1 MRHTHKSRV
10 HTHTRTLPV
19 SARRMLHVRT
29 LSDSDAL
36 SLFSLSPGHRLRSQH
51 GLFFGWTDD
60 THATERIFTE
70 VAASSLIFSHFS
82 HLPKS
87 LTFSPVFCTLYRVQ
101 EELGPGPH
109 AALCSSTR
117 SSSSPTPHTAS
128 SSSSPSSSGTLIDT
142 QHTPSGKT
150 TTSTPFQNSTLKR
163 RRSRLLQLNSP
174 QLFHFTSDATS
185 SPVCCLL
192 HNSPALQKK
201 GSQ

>member
-1 MRHTHKSRV
+1 
-10 HTHTRTLPV
+10 
-19 SARRMLHVRT
+19 MLHVRT
-29 LSDSDAL
+29 LSDSDSRSF

-60 THATERIFTE
+60 THSTERNLTE

-87 LTFSPVFCTLYRVQ
+87 LTLSRRVFCTLYRVQ

-117 SSSSPTPHTAS
+117 SSSSPTPHTPS
-128 SSSSPSSSGTLIDT
+128 SSWSPSSSGTLIDT

-163 RRSRLLQLNSP
+163 RRSRLRSTPLN
-174 QLFHFTSDATS
+174 FFTS
-185 SPVCCLL
+185 
-192 HNSPALQKK
+192 LQMRPPHR
-201 GSQ
+201 